1 MCFYLGLCISY
12 YRVLEI
18 TKNINENL
26 CKSYENNR
34 FLFPNILKMGLFTV
48 MLKDNIDLN
57 LKSSFI
63 QMHYHGTSCSV
74 IQFKTNENEEV
85 PFQKVDI
92 SKTVQSSNKSKKLSP
107 LPSEY
112 TIVKDLFLDR
122 TKNEKPWA
130 PLSNVNFLD
139 ITDFKEL
146 DSAFRYEITWLEQVQ
161 NYTSKLQY

>member
-1 MCFYLGLCISY
+1 
-12 YRVLEI
+12 
-18 TKNINENL
+18 
-26 CKSYENNR
+26 
-34 FLFPNILKMGLFTV
+34 MGLFPV
-48 MLKDNIDLN
+48 MVKDNTDLN

-63 QMHYHGTSCSV
+63 QRHYHGTSRPM
-74 IQFKTNENEEV
+74 IQFKVNENEEM

-112 TIVKDLFLDR
+112 TTVKDLFRDR

-139 ITDFKEL
+139 IADFKEL
-146 DSAFRYEITWLEQVQ
+146 DSAFRYEITWLEQVFYSLQ
-161 NYTSKLQY
+161 NYSTNDETTCNRWAAHDPSKK